1 MRTTSKL
8 LLTAVLGTT
17 TPLAS
22 AQLAGSG
29 ASGELGGGDGVYTP
43 ESIELTGV
51 IRDFHEAHP
60 DMQYKVSGVMKGLVE
75 DELDAEGK
83 PVLDEA
89 FKAAYTGTKYP
100 INSAETF
107 YQWFRDVPGVNTS
120 WLHTITLD
128 KLEDGSYFFAR
139 EQPNSS
145 FFPADYKGFAA
156 DGTGMNTTSAGTHNY
171 FFTFEVEMDFTY
183 TDPDTRDHALEFT
196 FTGDDDVWVFINGK
210 LACDI
215 GGVHGQASDSVDL
228 DAKRAELG
236 LEVNENY
243 KLKLFFAERH
253 RVQSNFRIETTLS
266 LRKSELPPTAGLFD

>member
-1 MRTTSKL
+1 MRTASKL
-8 LLTAVLGTT
+8 LMAAMLGTT
-17 TPLAS
+17 APLAS
-22 AQLAGSG
+22 AQVSGSG
-29 ASGELGGGDGVYTP
+29 GGGELGGSGGSFAP

-51 IRDFHEAHP
+51 IRDFHESHP

-89 FKAAYTGTKYP
+89 FRAAYTGSKYP
-100 INSAETF
+100 VNSSETF
-107 YQWFRDVPGVNTS
+107 YQWFRDIPGVNTS

-128 KLEDGSYFFAR
+128 QLEDGSYYFAR
-139 EQPNSS
+139 EKPDY

-156 DGTGMNTTSAGTHNY
+156 DGSGMNTTSAGTHNY

-183 TDPDTRDHALEFT
+183 TDPDLRDHALEFT

-215 GGVHGQASDSVDL
+215 GGVHGQSTDSVNL
-228 DAKRAELG
+228 DVERAALG
-236 LEVNENY
+236 LQVNENY
-243 KLKLFFAERH
+243 TLKLFFAERY